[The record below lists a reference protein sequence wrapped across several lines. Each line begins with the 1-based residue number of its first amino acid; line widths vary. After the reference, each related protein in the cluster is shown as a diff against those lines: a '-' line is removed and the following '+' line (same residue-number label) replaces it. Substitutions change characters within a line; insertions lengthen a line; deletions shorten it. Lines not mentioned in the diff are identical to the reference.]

1 MPINGYVDYQRR
13 EFCRDIRCPLQL
25 DLDRQEQGSDAHER
39 IRAECKTNCRHTAYE
54 FHHWLINKGYLIVK
68 PE

>member
-1 MPINGYVDYQRR
+1 MSIPGFSSYKRR
-13 EFCRDIRCPLQL
+13 EFCRDISCPIQL
-25 DLDRQEQGSDAHER
+25 ELDKLAEGSSEYNRVREICQNA
-39 IRAECKTNCRHTAYE
+39 CKHTAYE